1 MRRLLTF
8 VGVFSLL
15 VVGASGQSPQP
26 GENSPSRNSKK
37 ARKAHDAPSKPNDSF
52 RVPTLEE
59 LHDQL
64 RKYRNL
70 HDTYFYVGRV
80 GNEETVPLLLERF
93 RLDYGTSEPPGGGVY
108 GGFDCAQLHLVD
120 ALRSITNTD
129 QGMYYPRWRAWWDT
143 NRGLSQHQWIHNG
156 FVAAGLHVVEPVDER
171 FALELIDIIGRGQG
185 HLVFNAWRQL
195 FSSPPEHRAEWVAL
209 ASASDQRFLRLGSLR
224 LLGSVDAGHED
235 LLRTLAADSDLE
247 IRRTALTILDD
258 HLRVSPS
265 VVSTRARN
273 LRAANREDRIRALCF
288 IGDTLVTVSNNGNV
302 EAFDPREFRKL
313 WTRRVFPGA
322 ADRLVVSGDHVILAG
337 WGGGLAVLDRSG
349 QILWHREPTDAS
361 DQTVRV
367 SMRGDDIVV
376 ARLLSVEQVDGKT
389 GARKSVVP
397 AIDFVRDADSSETSA
412 FFVDKRGL
420 RPLKDGAEAEYKE
433 FSGAIGVSVSQQS
446 VCVTSTG
453 GPIDRV
459 TCMTPDTLSVQ
470 WTRPIGRNGTWGH
483 GLAPIQAGSRVF
495 VPTDQDLTAFA
506 ASDGSLLWTISGG
519 QEAHGRIAPTDY
531 GLLMQSMRYKPEL
544 RDPVTGEVR
553 RAWPQIEGVS
563 QLAVRQQFA
572 AIAGLDGALWIVD
585 LAD

>member
-8 VGVFSLL
+8 AGVLSFLA
-15 VVGASGQSPQP
+15 VGASGQSLRPAQ
-26 GENSPSRNSKK
+26 NSPTQNPKK
-37 ARKAHDAPSKPNDSF
+37 AGKAEDALSKPNDLL
-52 RVPTLEE
+52 RAPTLEE

-70 HDTYFYVGRV
+70 HDTYFSVAV
-80 GNEETVPLLLERF
+80 AGNEETVPLLLERF
-93 RLDYGTSEPPGGGVY
+93 RLDYGASEPAGGGAN
-108 GGFDCAQLHLVD
+108 GGFDCAQVHLVD
-120 ALRSITNTD
+120 ALRSITNAD
-129 QGMYYPRWRAWWDT
+129 QGMYYPRWLAWWDA
-143 NRGLSQHQWIHNG
+143 NRGLSQRQWIHNG
-156 FVAAGLHVVEPVDER
+156 CVAAGLHVVEPVDQR
-171 FALELIDIIGRGQG
+171 FALELIEIIGRGQG

-195 FSSPPEHRAEWVAL
+195 FGSPPEQRAEWVAL
-209 ASASDQRFLRLGSLR
+209 ASASEQRFLRLGALR
-224 LLGSVDAGHED
+224 LLKGADAGRED
-235 LLRTLAADSDLE
+235 LLRTLATDSDLE
-247 IRRTALTILDD
+247 IQRMALTILDD

-273 LRAANREDRIRALCF
+273 LRAANGEDRIRALCF

-302 EAFDPREFRKL
+302 EAFDPRQFRKL

-322 ADRLVVSGDHVILAG
+322 GDRLVVSGDHVILAG
-337 WGGGLAVLDRSG
+337 WGGGLAALDLSG
-349 QILWHREPTDAS
+349 QILWYRAPNDAS

-367 SMRGDDIVV
+367 STRGDDIVV

-389 GARKSVVP
+389 GARKFAVP
-397 AIDFVRDADSSETSA
+397 AIDFVRDADSSETLA
-412 FFVDKRGL
+412 FFVDKWGL
-420 RPLKDGAEAEYKE
+420 RPLKDGAAEYKE
-433 FSGAIGVSVSQQS
+433 LSGAIGVSVSQQS
-446 VCVTSTG
+446 VCVTSTS

-519 QEAHGRIAPTDY
+519 QEAHGKIVLTDY
-531 GLLMQSMRYKPEL
+531 GLLMQSVRYEPEL

-553 RAWPQIEGVS
+553 RAWPQIKGVS
-563 QLAVRQQFA
+563 QLAVHQQFA
-572 AIAGLDGALWIVD
+572 AIAGLDGAVWLVD
-585 LAD
+585 LTD